1 MKYTKLWLVRLKL
14 QGHHLFDSHLCI
26 QFNLWALFLAF
37 TLAISVIQL
46 FVALNQSVSHQ
57 FTQQWLQAQSNKS
70 GHPITHMV
78 LNKVIF
84 IHGAQRFFCV
94 KINYETRV
102 YLAKVILYHSIVE
115 PFRKNLTSTLT
126 MTSWPLT
133 PDLCSWHCLWLL
145 LERQKG
151 HVGACS
157 CFSELD
163 SEASTV

>member
-1 MKYTKLWLVRLKL
+1 MKYTKLWLMRLKL
-14 QGHHLFDSHLCI
+14 QGHHLFDSRLCI
-26 QFNLWALFLAF
+26 QFNLWALCLAF

-78 LNKVIF
+78 LN
-84 IHGAQRFFCV
+84 
-94 KINYETRV
+94 NS
-102 YLAKVILYHSIVE
+102 YLYSWGSNAFLCKDQLWDTAKVILYHSIVE
-115 PFRKNLTSTLT
+115 PFRKDLISTLT